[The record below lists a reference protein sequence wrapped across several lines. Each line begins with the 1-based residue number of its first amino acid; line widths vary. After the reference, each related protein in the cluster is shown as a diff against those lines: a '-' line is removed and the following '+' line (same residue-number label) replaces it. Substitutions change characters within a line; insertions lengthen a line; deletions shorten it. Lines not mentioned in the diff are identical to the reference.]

1 MENVEFELTYA
12 ALKMFG
18 KQLYSNVGS
27 AIAELVA
34 NGIDAGAEEVYV
46 AINVIDKHNATVEI
60 LDSGAGMTYADIK
73 EHYIKIGYNKRKNT
87 SSKRKVP
94 SNRR

>member
-46 AINVIDKHNATVEI
+46 PVD
-60 LDSGAGMTYADIK
+60 
-73 EHYIKIGYNKRKNT
+73 
-87 SSKRKVP
+87 
-94 SNRR
+94 RRF